1 MIKETQKM
9 VGLKKANKNI
19 PNKEMDGQLLDLEQI
34 QTPIMLKVRNN
45 GQKWFSTKQVI
56 TLRIKR

>member
-34 QTPIMLKVRNN
+34 QIPIMLKVRNN

-56 TLRIKR
+56 NFED